1 MSAENTGLKKK
12 MDDFIT
18 YSNSCLNKV
27 VDHIG
32 GIESKSDVR
41 KYTDV
46 YQHLLKVQRAAIESR
61 CDDELVARFN
71 REWAVCEPT
80 LNGAEY
86 EDPGEP
92 GEQPT
97 QEQLTEFKKTVSAWF
112 QLDDEEKELKKRAG
126 EKRMLK
132 GRLTASILS
141 FMQRFDIEDLKT
153 RDGNL
158 RFFKREV
165 KKMPNKSIQ
174 MQRIMDF
181 FGEDKLDQ
189 AETFKTRIFET
200 ERVEK
205 CGIRRLKAAS

>member
-1 MSAENTGLKKK
+1 
-12 MDDFIT
+12 MDEFIDH
-18 YSNSCLNKV
+18 SNACLNRV

-32 GIESKSDVR
+32 GIENKSDVR

-46 YQHLLKVQRAAIESR
+46 YQHLLKVQRSAIEAGG
-61 CDDELVARFN
+61 DEAAVARFD

-80 LNGAEY
+80 LAGGEGY
-86 EDPGEP
+86 EDDAEP

-97 QEQLTEFKKTVSAWF
+97 PEQLTEFRKTVSAWF
-112 QLDDEEKELKKRAG
+112 QLDDEEKELRKKAG

-132 GRLTASILS
+132 GRLTSSILS

-165 KKMPNKSIQ
+165 KKMPTRTTQ

-181 FGEDKLDQ
+181 FGEDKAEV
-189 AETFKTRIFET
+189 AETFKTRVFET
-200 ERVEK
+200 EKVEM
-205 CGIRRLKAAS
+205 CGIRRLKAG

>member
-1 MSAENTGLKKK
+1 
-12 MDDFIT
+12 MDGFIAF
-18 YSNSCLNKV
+18 SNACLNRV

-32 GIESKSDVR
+32 GIESRSDVR

-46 YQHLLKVQRAAIESR
+46 YQHLLKVQRAAIEAG
-61 CDDELVARFN
+61 CDEASVARFS

-80 LNGAEY
+80 LSGAEH
-86 EDPGEP
+86 EEPGEP

-97 QEQLTEFKKTVSAWF
+97 PEQITEFRKTVSAWF
-112 QLDDEEKELKKRAG
+112 QLDDEEKELKKKAG

-132 GRLTASILS
+132 GRLTTSILS

-165 KKMPNKSIQ
+165 KRMPNRSTQ
-174 MQRIMDF
+174 VQRIMDF
-181 FGEDKLDQ
+181 FGEDKADV
-189 AETFKTRIFET
+189 AETFTSRVFET

-205 CGIRRLKAAS
+205 CGIRRLKAG

>member
-1 MSAENTGLKKK
+1 ME
-12 MDDFIT
+12 DFIAF
-18 YSNSCLNKV
+18 SNACLNRV

-32 GIESKSDVR
+32 GIDNKSDVR

-46 YQHLLKVQRAAIESR
+46 YQHLLKVQRAAIESGDNESDPVR
-61 CDDELVARFN
+61 RFH

-80 LNGAEY
+80 LSGVDFQDESSDA
-86 EDPGEP
+86 

-97 QEQLTEFKKTVSAWF
+97 PEQLQEFKKTVAAWF

-165 KKMPNKSIQ
+165 KALPSKTVQ
-174 MQRIMDF
+174 LQRISEF
-181 FGEDKLDQ
+181 FGDEKADVF
-189 AETFKTRIFET
+189 EMFKSRVFQT
-200 ERVEK
+200 ERVER
-205 CGIRRLKAAS
+205 CGIRRLKN

>member
-1 MSAENTGLKKK
+1 
-12 MDDFIT
+12 MDGFIAR
-18 YSNSCLNKV
+18 SNACLNRI

-32 GIESKSDVR
+32 GIDSRSDVR

-46 YQHLLKVQRAAIESR
+46 YQHLLKVQRAAIEAG
-61 CDDELVARFN
+61 CDEGAVARFD
-71 REWAVCEPT
+71 REWGVCEPT
-80 LNGAEY
+80 LHGAEY
-86 EDPGEP
+86 EEPGEP

-97 QEQLTEFKKTVSAWF
+97 NEQLTEFKKTVSAWF
-112 QLDDEEKELKKRAG
+112 QLDDEEKELRKRAG

-158 RFFKREV
+158 RFFRREV
-165 KKMPNKSIQ
+165 KRMPNKSTQ
-174 MQRIMDF
+174 MQRIMEF
-181 FGEDKLDQ
+181 FGEDDAER
-189 AETFKTRIFET
+189 AETFKTRVFET

-205 CGIRRLKAAS
+205 CGIRRLRAD